1 MSSESQIPIPYRC
14 PQCHTVLSRYD
25 LPEIWRSVQ
34 HKHSYTC
41 GQCGGVM
48 PAKDVNEGNFD
59 VTVNLPKLNQLAGSP
74 PYAFADVLSY
84 LRTTHSESHL
94 YRGQTRIWP
103 GPLVPSLYRRA
114 IKGNSPIVAPEH
126 YRLRGL
132 GNTFYPVLD
141 DFGPADSIIVKRAA
155 FNSYLVQFFGYPFG
169 SILAQQCGISSEA
182 LDISHSVD
190 VAALFALFDYQSRSF
205 TESGT
210 GIIYRVSVPDPQP
223 GNRDFGT
230 ANFYDCPSIISA
242 LVNFYR
248 LRHYANWEQSMAA
261 FLEFGFQIA
270 VKNASPKPLG
280 ILGMPISDL
289 ETCRVVQQRAA
300 LLLPDVILSKQ
311 HKESVKQ
318 PPQGKAE
325 WDGPMLV
332 EDIATRPGVETFEF
346 RHDLRNQ
353 YLLTL
358 SPDHLFPKED
368 GVTKLLKSFLTIN
381 PRVAFMTEF
390 GNFAQ
395 PHVDLIQ

>member
-1 MSSESQIPIPYRC
+1 
-14 PQCHTVLSRYD
+14 
-25 LPEIWRSVQ
+25 
-34 HKHSYTC
+34 
-41 GQCGGVM
+41 
-48 PAKDVNEGNFD
+48 
-59 VTVNLPKLNQLAGSP
+59 
-74 PYAFADVLSY
+74 
-84 LRTTHSESHL
+84 
-94 YRGQTRIWP
+94 
-103 GPLVPSLYRRA
+103 
-114 IKGNSPIVAPEH
+114 
-126 YRLRGL
+126 
-132 GNTFYPVLD
+132 
-141 DFGPADSIIVKRAA
+141 
-155 FNSYLVQFFGYPFG
+155 
-169 SILAQQCGISSEA
+169 
-182 LDISHSVD
+182 
-190 VAALFALFDYQSRSF
+190 
-205 TESGT
+205 
-210 GIIYRVSVPDPQP
+210 
-223 GNRDFGT
+223 
-230 ANFYDCPSIISA
+230 
-242 LVNFYR
+242 
-248 LRHYANWEQSMAA
+248 MAA